1 MIDYTGIS
9 VAKFMSAQK
18 AQLIKLIKLYVNN
31 LNDGHA
37 RLKMEQVERYVD
49 TTYFAWIGGLDH
61 LKT

>member
-1 MIDYTGIS
+1 
-9 VAKFMSAQK
+9 MSAQK